1 MPSRLRTSLGAKL
14 LVGELLVVLA
24 GAITLLL
31 TALSVGPGVF
41 HRHVRDAL
49 GPVSADVGHHLDSAF
64 GQSTLIALAIATV
77 AAVLTALLVS
87 WFVSRR
93 VVQPIRSL
101 AASARRIARGAY
113 SERAPVW
120 SSDELGVLAEAFNEM
135 ADSLQS
141 AERRRRE
148 LLSDVA
154 HELRTPLA
162 SIDAY
167 LEGLADGVLPSDTA
181 TWATV
186 RGETGRLDR
195 LVEDLERVSRA
206 EERQIDLRVRPERP
220 QDLTAAAVQAAA
232 PAYAAKHV
240 ELTTATDPHFPTVEV
255 DRDRLGEVLANLL
268 ENALRHTPAGGRV
281 TVRATADDRSV
292 TLQVIDTGQ
301 GIAPENLE
309 RVFERFFRIDNARDR
324 TSGGSGIGL
333 AITRALVE
341 AHGGEIHAQS
351 DGIGTGSTFTVTLPA
366 AGAPRINAA

>member
-87 WFVSRR
+87 WLVSRR

-113 SERAPVW
+113 SERPPVW

-240 ELTTATDPHFPTVEV
+240 ELTTATDPHLPTVEV

-309 RVFERFFRIDNARDR
+309 RVFERFFRIDDARDR